1 MKQLEISDFIESVS
15 SDNHDKSQIDLFIKE
30 IGKNMH
36 DLILDIKKLID
47 ANKYD
52 DAYENLSKL
61 KFYKKSI
68 NQLNNVI

>member
-1 MKQLEISDFIESVS
+1 
-15 SDNHDKSQIDLFIKE
+15 
-30 IGKNMH
+30 MH

>member
-1 MKQLEISDFIESVS
+1 VS
-15 SDNHDKSQIDLFIKE
+15 PDNYDKSQIDLFIKE

-47 ANKYD
+47 ANKYR

-68 NQLNNVI
+68 KQLNSVI